1 MGRKAKF
8 SGVAT
13 SVWLAAA
20 SAFLAPAAQGA
31 PIYEYTINAPGPFQV
46 FNSPTA
52 VGKTATATTPDG
64 TFSSATTAAAGPG
77 YLQGSS
83 HATLDL
89 PNGALGTASG
99 FSQES
104 SDFNLDNIIISGPA
118 GEIVHYTINV
128 NVSGSIGA
136 NISGSGPFFAA
147 ASAGLRFSTN
157 SSLGGEGGVDLGHI
171 TASNGL
177 ITEKTGIFSNFAG
190 AASGTT
196 PVWSARGGETISVGL
211 ILDTVASTTES
222 FGSGPGAMDA
232 FADFSHTALFAPNV
246 FNFYDPVTNAPVT
259 GWTANSTDGC
269 IVDNAFTCA
278 PPTQAVPEP
287 TTLALLSAGLGFLGF
302 SRRRS
307 RSIG

>member
-1 MGRKAKF
+1 MGERKFRGAI
-8 SGVAT
+8 
-13 SVWLAAA
+13 AAVA
-20 SAFLAPAAQGA
+20 SAFLASAAYA
-31 PIYEYTINAPGPFQV
+31 ESFDYTINAPGPFQV
-46 FNSPTA
+46 LNSPPA
-52 VGKTATATTPDG
+52 VGKTATYNDG

-77 YLQGSS
+77 YLQGAS
-83 HATLDL
+83 HATLSL
-89 PNGALGTASG
+89 PNGALGSASG

-104 SDFNLDNIIISGPA
+104 SDFNLDNILISGPA
-118 GEIVHYTINV
+118 GQIVRYTINV

-136 NISGSGPFFAA
+136 NTSGVGPFFAS

-177 ITEKTGIFSNFAG
+177 ITEKTGIFLSFAG
-190 AASGTT
+190 SASGAT
-196 PVWSARGGETISVGL
+196 PVWAARGGDTISVGL

-222 FGSGPGAMDA
+222 FGSGPGFMDA
-232 FADFSHTALFAPNV
+232 FADFSHTALFAPTV

-278 PPTQAVPEP
+278 PTEAVPEP
-287 TTLALLSAGLGFLGF
+287 ATLALLSAGLGFLGF
-302 SRRRS
+302 SRRR
-307 RSIG
+307 R